1 MCERAHTHTFLLF
14 VDWEESLTSMAS
26 ALPAPTPSPFL
37 YCSEEKT
44 KKKDR
49 DWSRKTSRTM
59 EALNT
64 CLCLQLELGSCFRR
78 GINRIPFQLTS
89 GSKINQRIGLAMART
104 PVDGAPPSK
113 ETIETLITDEYT
125 PPVTSQTGQRGA
137 EREKCC
143 DDREWCEDN
152 SFIYLKEQQWLFRS
166 SSSWSRQPGDV
177 AVGECW
183 QVLAGVSGVA
193 KCQSRVVG
201 CH

>member
-1 MCERAHTHTFLLF
+1 MHIFIFGSLFAFMDVRTSRTHTLF
-14 VDWEESLTSMAS
+14 FSSLMERSLNQLTSMAS

-78 GINRIPFQLTS
+78 GINRIPSQLTS
-89 GSKINQRIGLAMART
+89 GSKINQRIGLAMERT

-113 ETIETLITDEYT
+113 ETIDINYWWVHAPCDVTDRT
-125 PPVTSQTGQRGA
+125 TGGW
-137 EREKCC
+137 E
-143 DDREWCEDN
+143 
-152 SFIYLKEQQWLFRS
+152 
-166 SSSWSRQPGDV
+166 
-177 AVGECW
+177 GE
-183 QVLAGVSGVA
+183 VLRRP
-193 KCQSRVVG
+193 RVVWG
-201 CH
+201 